1 MINFLCYSFNMYL
14 STFAHP
20 MLYLQPSNIGA
31 QVNVNILQPDLD
43 SCVIMVEIDM
53 VRYKA
58 HNYAGTLAT
67 LKQLPK
73 KSSFV

>member
-20 MLYLQPSNIGA
+20 MLYLQPSNIGT
-31 QVNVNILQPDLD
+31 QVNENNLQPNLH

-53 VRYKA
+53 ALYKA
-58 HNYAGTLAT
+58 HNYAATLAI
-67 LKQLPK
+67 LKQLQK